1 MQISKIEDSTNDEPL
16 KGEMRPFLLLLAL
29 APFGLLIW
37 TGLFLIVQWSVLTI
51 WALAVA
57 LVVAA

>member
-16 KGEMRPFLLLLAL
+16 KGEMLPFLLLLAL